1 MAPVGLRSAR
11 KPVSRTPPTEFYD
24 HNGLTIQERLEL

>member
-1 MAPVGLRSAR
+1 MAPFGLCSAR
-11 KPVSRTPPTEFYD
+11 KLVFRTPTKFCD